1 MHGNAINM
9 GLPISFV
16 IEAVVCLACV
26 LHSSSGFVPTLTNP
40 KTTHSYCR
48 THAIIKKSSIERNSY
63 HTAFMSI
70 FDDVGKFFSGL
81 NSNNDDTTPNE
92 PKFEVADVED
102 VDGVYTG
109 SKRIITIPGES

>member
-1 MHGNAINM
+1 MHGNTINM
-9 GLPISFV
+9 GVPLFFFV
-16 IEAVVCLACV
+16 EAVCLACV
-26 LHSSSGFVPTLTNP
+26 LHASSGFVPTLTNP

-48 THAIIKKSSIERNSY
+48 THDIIKKSSTERSRY

-81 NSNNDDTTPNE
+81 NSNNNGTTPNQ